1 MKSYLKYAPEAAFGV
16 IASPGAPVVYDLTGQ
31 LAICGA
37 LKNVIVWNI
46 RTGTQVRVLKAD
58 TENDTAG
65 QVTALRLSID
75 GAFVAVGYSTGIIRI
90 FKLSNG
96 NVEVTLDGH
105 KNAIECL
112 AFGEGGALLA
122 SGSRDTD
129 IIVWDVVSQ
138 SGLYRLRGHKDA
150 VTSVGFVENQ
160 RSLLS
165 TSKDSLLK
173 VWDLDTQHC
182 VQTCVD
188 HRNEV
193 WSLDMQKSTRRILT
207 GASDNKL
214 RVYGVNEGDDV
225 GDKRIS
231 LLGTIQRSTHD
242 RAMHVAYNSHGTLL
256 GCQGAGKTIEIF
268 RLRSADEQK
277 KKAQRR
283 LKRAREKA
291 RKKEAADGKPGLSIP
306 AVEAD
311 NDNDKEDDDDDDAN
325 PIANEVELLCII
337 RCSAKVRSFAFS
349 PDVAKDGTTSVL
361 VSLHNNAIETYALT
375 PSAESMDA
383 RFAKVHAVTL
393 PGHRSDVRQVNI
405 SSDDQLVLSVS
416 SASVKVWNARSMQ
429 CVRTLTDF
437 SLALSAVFAPGNLH
451 VVVGT
456 KAGELLLFELAS
468 GECIWKKT
476 DAHAGAIW
484 SIDVRPDGKGLATGG
499 ADHMVNFW
507 EFEMA
512 AQSNGGSLKLGLAH
526 VRMLKMSDDVLCVK
540 FSHSSD
546 PRKLLVAVALLDCTV
561 KVFYD
566 DSLKFFLSLYG
577 HKLPVM
583 AMDISTDDTL
593 LVTASADK
601 NVKLWGLDFGDC
613 HKSLF
618 AHDEA
623 IMGICFVPRTHFF
636 FTCAKDKC
644 VSYWDGDH
652 FERIL
657 KLENNH
663 FGEVWAIAVAR
674 DGSFVI
680 SASQDRSLVKYARS
694 DDQVFIEEEKEKE
707 LEAMFEADLN
717 PSNNSAP
724 TLNGA
729 STVVEAESATATKK
743 TIQTVKSG
751 ERLIEAIDLAE
762 HEAKSAT
769 PGGNILLLGFSPL
782 KYVLRSLR
790 EIRAQD
796 LEEAL
801 LVLPFDYVQKLIK
814 YLLQLIAAEL
824 EVELCCNS
832 ILFLVKVHHNQIVA
846 NASLL
851 GELDTLWHSL
861 RTNLVSAKN
870 QIGFN
875 LAGMKYIK
883 RQVEA
888 NKTGY
893 FEEPP
898 AKKTK
903 KVTK

>member
-1 MKSYLKYAPEAAFGV
+1 MKSYLKYAPEASFGV
-16 IASPGAPVVYDLTGQ
+16 VCSPNAPSIYDLTGQ

-46 RTGTQVRVLKAD
+46 RTGMQVRVLKGES
-58 TENDTAG
+58 ENDTAG
-65 QVTALRLSID
+65 QVTALRLSGD

-96 NVEVTLDGH
+96 NIEVTLDGH
-105 KNAIECL
+105 KGSIECL
-112 AFGEGGALLA
+112 AYGEGGALLA

-129 IIVWDVVSQ
+129 VIVWDVVSQ
-138 SGLYRLRGHKDA
+138 TGLYRLRGHKDA
-150 VTSVGFVENQ
+150 VTSVAFVENQ
-160 RSLLS
+160 RTLLS
-165 TSKDSLLK
+165 TSKDSLMK

-182 VQTCVD
+182 VQTCVE

-193 WSLDMQKSTRRILT
+193 WSLDVQKGTRRILT
-207 GASDNKL
+207 GASDNQL
-214 RVYGVNEGDDV
+214 RVWGVSDDGGDNRV
-225 GDKRIS
+225 A
-231 LLGTIQRSTHD
+231 LLGTIQRSSND
-242 RAMHVAYNSHGTLL
+242 RAMHVAYNGNGTLL
-256 GCQGAGKTIEIF
+256 GCQGAGKTIEIWKI
-268 RLRSADEQK
+268 RSAEEQK
-277 KKAQRR
+277 KKHQRR

-291 RKKEAADGKPGLSIP
+291 RKKEDQATVVA
-306 AVEAD
+306 
-311 NDNDKEDDDDDDAN
+311 EDAEDAEDAN

-361 VSLHNNAIETYALT
+361 VSTHHNALETYAIT
-375 PSAESMDA
+375 PTAESMDA
-383 RFAKVHAVTL
+383 RFAKVHSLAL
-393 PGHRSDVRQVNI
+393 PGHRSDVRQVSI

-416 SASVKVWNARSMQ
+416 SASVKVWNARSLQ

-451 VVVGT
+451 VIVGT
-456 KAGELLLFELAS
+456 KAGELLLFELSS
-468 GECIWKKT
+468 GECIWKKA

-484 SIDVRPDGKGLATGG
+484 SIDVRPDGKGIATGG
-499 ADHMVNFW
+499 ADHLVNFW

-512 AQSNGGSLKLGLAH
+512 ASEQSHGVLKLALAH

-540 FSHSSD
+540 FSHASD

-583 AMDISTDDTL
+583 AMDISTDDSL

-623 IMGICFVPRTHFF
+623 IMGIAFVPRTHFF
-636 FTCAKDKC
+636 FTCAKDKG

-657 KLENNH
+657 KLDGNH

-674 DGSFVI
+674 DGSFVV

-717 PSNNSAP
+717 PTNTAAP

-729 STVVEAESATATKK
+729 NAVVEAESATASKK
-743 TIQTVKSG
+743 TVQTVKSG

-762 HEAKSAT
+762 HDRKADK
-769 PGGNILLLGFSPL
+769 PGTNILMLGYSPL
-782 KYVLRSLR
+782 KFVLRALR

-801 LVLPFDYVQKLIK
+801 LVLPFDYVEKLIK
-814 YLLQLIAAEL
+814 FLLQLIAAGL
-824 EVELCCNS
+824 EVELCCS
-832 ILFLVKVHHNQIVA
+832 SVLFLVKVHHNQIVA
-846 NASLL
+846 NTSLL
-851 GELDTLWHSL
+851 GELDALWHSL
-861 RTNLVSAKN
+861 RTSLVAGKN
-870 QIGFN
+870 RIGFN

-883 RQVEA
+883 RQVDA
-888 NKTGY
+888 SKTAF
-893 FEEPP
+893 FEEAP
-898 AKKTK
+898 APKKKKT
-903 KVTK
+903 T